1 MKTDNFSRDQLQKL
15 TQNKINIQILEKN
28 YVLSKNNVLSYNTVQ
43 DFIYYSKGKKFLKSK
58 V

>member
-28 YVLSKNNVLSYNTVQ
+28 YVLSKNNVSSYNTVQ